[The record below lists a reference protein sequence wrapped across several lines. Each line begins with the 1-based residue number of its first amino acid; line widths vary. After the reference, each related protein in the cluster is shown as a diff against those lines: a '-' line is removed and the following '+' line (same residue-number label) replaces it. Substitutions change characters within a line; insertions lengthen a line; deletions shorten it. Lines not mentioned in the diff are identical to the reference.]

1 MPTFRPLQEVHL
13 PLSGNVTQTINP
25 WTWMTRVVGSQFGL
39 INVNLGNTPDP
50 EAEQA
55 ILDEVGTCGR
65 QIGRIGD
72 ALSVLLRHLDRSKLN
87 RDERAAIAALERFQA
102 VRNRPVS
109 LPARV
114 ACVIH
119 RSPARTGGV
128 DVFVASWAS
137 LLAGPG

>member
-1 MPTFRPLQEVHL
+1 MPTFRPSQEVHL

-25 WTWMTRVVGSQFGL
+25 WTWMTRVVGNQFGL
-39 INVNLGNTPDP
+39 INVNLGNTPNP

-87 RDERAAIAALERFQA
+87 RDERAAIAALERQLEEVDSVKRRQHA
-102 VRNRPVS
+102 TNDRRM
-109 LPARV
+109 PA
-114 ACVIH
+114 
-119 RSPARTGGV
+119 SPLRAHLQT
-128 DVFVASWAS
+128 ASEP
-137 LLAGPG
+137 AG